1 MRSSKN
7 NKCDN
12 QGVAMPKYKNVAK
25 QNHFKKNPKINE
37 LVIQK
42 SKPLQL
48 LAQTDITLAEFKI
61 LDVYLSRIDSRKPE
75 NRTVV
80 FPKGEIENLLGVKR
94 IHKKE
99 LEKRMDNL
107 FQTIRIEDE
116 NSPQKINIISLF
128 EQSVAEPD
136 WDGDWIVR
144 LKCTPSA
151 MKYIFN
157 IERLGYVRYS
167 LHTILSLKSRY
178 SYFLFLYLEN
188 NKFKEKWEVSVKE
201 LKQIIGC
208 TEKTYDKYYLFNT
221 QVLKK
226 VQKELKE
233 KAGIYFSY
241 KGIKVG
247 RSTKIIEFKINK
259 LPKEL
264 EELKDC
270 EKNQN
275 ELTISENKDYTD
287 GIIEN
292 EIEEIDEIV
301 EQPASKIE
309 ATKTDE
315 SSSKRSLADILKQ
328 CEEAVQENTLLDE
341 VKEKFKYENL
351 VENNPKYTDYFD
363 FIFRVLCEAIGT
375 ESDTIRI
382 KGVNKKAQQ
391 VILHLAKLKPEEILY
406 VAKKYAETD
415 DVKNPEAYVLTMLY
429 GAVGRPVPKIK
440 KTSYNLNELLSK
452 SELYI
457 D

>member
-1 MRSSKN
+1 
-7 NKCDN
+7 
-12 QGVAMPKYKNVAK
+12 MPKYKNVAK
-25 QNHFKKNPKINE
+25 QNNLKKNPKIKE

-80 FPKGEIENLLGVKR
+80 FPKGEIEKLLGVKR

-144 LKCTPSA
+144 LKCTSPA

-188 NKFKEKWEVSVKE
+188 NKFKKKWEVNVKE

-208 TEKTYDKYYLFNT
+208 VEKVYSKYYRFN
-221 QVLKK
+221 QLVLSPA
-226 VQKELKE
+226 QKELKE

-287 GIIEN
+287 SVIEN
-292 EIEEIDEIV
+292 EIEEIDER
-301 EQPASKIE
+301 IE
-309 ATKTDE
+309 AKPI
-315 SSSKRSLADILKQ
+315 SKKRKSLADLKSKYEKAMKEDPFFTEIKEQ
-328 CEEAVQENTLLDE
+328 FGYGKLIQENPEYIDVL
-341 VKEKFKYENL
+341 
-351 VENNPKYTDYFD
+351 D
-363 FIFRVLCEAIGT
+363 FIFQILCNTLGT
-375 ESDTIRI
+375 ESDTIKI
-382 KGVNKKAQQ
+382 KGEKKSVDV
-391 VILHLAKLKPEEILY
+391 VIPRLLKLKPEEILY
-406 VAKKYAETD
+406 VAKKYGKLKE
-415 DVKNPEAYVLTMLY
+415 VKNPEAFITTMLY
-429 GAVGRPVPKIK
+429 GVVGTPISKSK
-440 KTSYNLNELLSK
+440 KTSYNFNDLLSK

-457 D
+457 E

>member
-1 MRSSKN
+1 
-7 NKCDN
+7 
-12 QGVAMPKYKNVAK
+12 MPKYKNVAK
-25 QNHFKKNPKINE
+25 RNNYKKNLQTKE
-37 LVIQK
+37 LIVQK

-48 LAQTDITLAEFKI
+48 LAQTNITLSEFKI
-61 LDVYLSRIDSRKPE
+61 LDVYLSRIDSHAPQ

-80 FPKGEIENLLGVKR
+80 FTKGEIEKILGVKR
-94 IHKKE
+94 IRKE
-99 LEKRMDNL
+99 ELLKRLRGL
-107 FQTIRIEDE
+107 FQIVEIEDTE
-116 NSPQKINIISLF
+116 IPEEARLISLF
-128 EQSVAEPD
+128 EQSVAKQGD
-136 WDGDWIVR
+136 DGQWIVR
-144 LKCTPSA
+144 LTCTIPA

-157 IERLGYVRYS
+157 IEKMGYIRYG
-167 LHTILSLKSRY
+167 LRTILNLTSRY

-188 NKFKEKWEVSVKE
+188 NKFRKTWKVEVID
-201 LKQIIGC
+201 LKKIIGC
-208 TEKTYDKYYLFNT
+208 VEKTYDKYYRFN
-221 QVLKK
+221 QKVLSS

-270 EKNQN
+270 EKNQS

-287 GIIEN
+287 GIIED

-309 ATKTDE
+309 TTKKDE
-315 SSSKRSLADILKQ
+315 SSSKRSLTDILKQ

-341 VKEKFKYENL
+341 VKEKFKYGDL

-363 FIFRVLCEAIGT
+363 FVFRVLCETIGT

-440 KTSYNLNELLSK
+440 KTSYNLNELLAGSG
-452 SELYI
+452 LYI
-457 D
+457 E